1 MNKPDTRAGRDL
13 FSISDLAD
21 EFGMS
26 TRAIRFYESKG
37 MLAPG
42 RVGNTRVFRR
52 RDRARLA
59 LIARGKRLGLSLVEI
74 SEYLSLYDAD
84 VDDVAYD
91 GRLLE
96 RIDARLDGLERQRSD
111 VETAIDELRQIRQL
125 AHARRRRQD

>member
-13 FSISDLAD
+13 FSISDLAA

-59 LIARGKRLGLSLVEI
+59 LIARGKRLGLSLREI
-74 SEYLSLYDAD
+74 AEYLSLYDAD
-84 VDDVAYD
+84 VAKTPRD
-91 GRLLE
+91 GGLVE
-96 RIDARLDGLERQRSD
+96 RIDARLDELERQRHD
-111 VETAIDELRQIRQL
+111 VVTAIDELRQIRQL
-125 AHARRRRQD
+125 AHARHGPPD